1 MSPDQLQAAIRKVR
15 RGMKL
20 GGFYDFDS
28 GRQYGIFAH
37 PTSTDKVLLVTKNNF
52 GKQRLFL
59 AERAKYE
66 SRIGI
71 FER

>member
-15 RGMKL
+15 RGQKL
-20 GGFYDFDS
+20 GGFYDFES
-28 GRQYGIFAH
+28 GRNYGIFEH
-37 PTSTDKVLLVTKNNF
+37 PTSSQKVLLVTRNSF
-52 GKQRLFL
+52 GKEKLFI
-59 AERAKYE
+59 ADRSKYE